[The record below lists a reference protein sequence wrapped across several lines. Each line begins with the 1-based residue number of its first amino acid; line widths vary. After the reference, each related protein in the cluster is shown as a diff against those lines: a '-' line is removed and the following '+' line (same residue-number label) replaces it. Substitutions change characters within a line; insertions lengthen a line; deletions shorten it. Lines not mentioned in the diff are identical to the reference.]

1 MIQIEFNYKGQLINV
16 QCNEKEKIK
25 NIYSRFCSKAQLDI
39 NKIYFIYSGSVLNE
53 ELTIESVIN
62 QFDNS
67 RKKMNIIVDLK
78 YGQINNKNNLIKAEQ
93 IICPQCKETAKI
105 FIKDYLITIFGCK
118 HNHTTNNI
126 LLNQFE
132 ESQKIDE
139 SKVVCN
145 VCKTRNKEKSFNKQ
159 FYICLKCKLNL
170 CPLCKDIHDKNHYII
185 DYNNKNYICPQHGD
199 NYSSFCQTCS
209 KNICIE
215 CENSHSTHNIIY
227 FGKILPNKDNLNG
240 ILNELK
246 NNIDKFKLDLS
257 NIIEKLNYVKNNVD
271 NYYKLVKDIYDSLKI
286 QKKNYEIIFNICNI
300 NNNDFMNEINNVI
313 NDSNI
318 LNKFTKINSIYDKM
332 KGHFRGDSSYMAS
345 FSGNFHI
352 EEDTISRIQRE
363 FNEVKEI
370 MIGAVCMYVG
380 DFKLLNNNIF
390 EWIFSINGPD
400 NSPYYGGKFY
410 LKIIFPKDY
419 PKHRP
424 EAIFVT
430 PFYHINVNPNPSK
443 GYCEPLGHIS
453 TGILNWWYPKISI
466 KEVIIDICF
475 FFFMQNPDSPYGLER
490 ADLYNK
496 NRQKFNERIKY
507 FTKKY
512 ANPSLPYKEYNSW
525 DFTYPYK

>member
-126 LLNQFE
+126 LLDQFE

-145 VCKTRNKEKSFNKQ
+145 ACKTRNKEKSFNKQ

-199 NYSSFCQTCS
+199 NYSSFCQTCN

-286 QKKNYEIIFNICNI
+286 QKK
-300 NNNDFMNEINNVI
+300 
-313 NDSNI
+313 
-318 LNKFTKINSIYDKM
+318 
-332 KGHFRGDSSYMAS
+332 
-345 FSGNFHI
+345 
-352 EEDTISRIQRE
+352 
-363 FNEVKEI
+363 
-370 MIGAVCMYVG
+370 
-380 DFKLLNNNIF
+380 KL
-390 EWIFSINGPD
+390 
-400 NSPYYGGKFY
+400 
-410 LKIIFPKDY
+410 
-419 PKHRP
+419 
-424 EAIFVT
+424 
-430 PFYHINVNPNPSK
+430 
-443 GYCEPLGHIS
+443 
-453 TGILNWWYPKISI
+453 
-466 KEVIIDICF
+466 
-475 FFFMQNPDSPYGLER
+475 
-490 ADLYNK
+490 
-496 NRQKFNERIKY
+496 
-507 FTKKY
+507 
-512 ANPSLPYKEYNSW
+512 
-525 DFTYPYK
+525 